1 MNAEFNWWLLIVGLV
16 AGAGLVWLVLADSN
30 RRESEIADEE
40 VPTEAA
46 WIAESLNDRG
56 EWVDP
61 ATVEQVLRLHRTY
74 LTAPPP
80 DDAEREPDADF
91 FADPLE
97 DTEPEASRTA
107 STALRSPFGAA
118 DESSRR

>member
-1 MNAEFNWWLLIVGLV
+1 VNAEFNWWLLIVGLV

-46 WIAESLNDRG
+46 WIAESLGDSG

-61 ATVEQVLRLHRTY
+61 ATVEQVLRLHRMY

-80 DDAEREPDADF
+80 DDPEPEPDADL
-91 FADPLE
+91 FADSLE
-97 DTEPEASRTA
+97 DAEPEPNRPASA
-107 STALRSPFGAA
+107 NLRSPFGPA